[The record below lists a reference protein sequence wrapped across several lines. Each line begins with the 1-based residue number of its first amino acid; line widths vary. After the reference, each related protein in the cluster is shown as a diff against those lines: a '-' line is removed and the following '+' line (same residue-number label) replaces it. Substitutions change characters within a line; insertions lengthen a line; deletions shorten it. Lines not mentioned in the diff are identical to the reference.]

1 MPLHA
6 MLWKETDDGD
16 LERFTKPSDH
26 DFLCVHQQIKETGIT
41 KVPLLDAIHSPG
53 DIKNLPRSE
62 LPNLA
67 REIRQLIVDVVSET
81 GGHLASN
88 LGVVELTIAL
98 HYVFDPPR
106 DKIVWD
112 VGHQAYTHKIL
123 TGRRDRF
130 HTLRQHG
137 GISGFPRISEN
148 PCDAFSTGHSS
159 TSISAGLGIAC
170 AKHLK
175 DERDKVICI
184 IGDGSMTAGLAYE
197 GLNQAGDLDRDLIV
211 ILNDNELSISQNVG
225 ALSSLL
231 SRTFSSSYLQD
242 WRKDLKELIRSLPK
256 IGNDAY
262 NLAKR
267 AEESFKALVTPGMLF
282 EAFNFTYFG
291 PIKGHRLD
299 QLIDILTNIKKQ
311 EEPILL
317 HVATSKGKGYP
328 PAENNP
334 VYFHGVGCFEV
345 LTGNCV
351 HGGVSPSYTR
361 VFGETM
367 IEMANQ
373 DDRIVAV
380 TAAMPEGT
388 GLVPFSERF
397 PDRFFDVG
405 IAEAH
410 GVTFAGGLA
419 AEGFIP
425 VVAIYSTFLQRAYDQ
440 IIHDVCLDNHNVVFA
455 VDRGGIV
462 GEDGPTHHGQFDLA
476 YLRTL
481 PNMVVMAPAD
491 GRELRS
497 MLRFAADH
505 GGPVALRYPRGAA
518 HDLSGLPGLSSL
530 YSQNGSSGP
539 SDEDPEIIPGKGA
552 VLTEG
557 DDLVIFA
564 VGHSVSESV
573 LAARKLAEEDGILST
588 VVNCRFIKPLDTGRI
603 VSLVKKIPRV
613 ITVEEGVLAGGF
625 GSAVLECLAEE
636 GVTGFRIRRIGIGDT
651 FVAHGAKNILR
662 HQYGLDAAGITAA
675 GKDLFGA
682 DSKAG
687 SSGD

>member
-1 MPLHA
+1 MVA
-6 MLWKETDDGD
+6 
-16 LERFTKPSDH
+16 
-26 DFLCVHQQIKETGIT
+26 
-41 KVPLLDAIHSPG
+41 LLDSIHSPG

-98 HYVFDPPR
+98 HYVFDPPQ

-137 GISGFPRISEN
+137 GISGFPRTSEN

-175 DERDKVICI
+175 QERDKVICI

-197 GLNQAGDLDRDLIV
+197 GLNQAGDLDKDLIV
-211 ILNDNELSISQNVG
+211 ILNDNELSISPNVG

-242 WRKDLKELIRSLPK
+242 WRKDLKEIIRSLPK

-311 EEPILL
+311 NKPILL
-317 HVATSKGKGYP
+317 HVATTKGKGYP

-345 LTGNCV
+345 LTGNCI
-351 HGGVSPSYTR
+351 HGGNAPSYTK

-367 IEMANQ
+367 IEMAGENE
-373 DDRIVAV
+373 RVIAV

-388 GLVPFSERF
+388 GLGPFSERY
-397 PDRFFDVG
+397 PERFFDVG

-410 GVTFAGGLA
+410 GVTFAGGMA
-419 AEGFIP
+419 AEGFVP

-440 IIHDVCLDNHNVVFA
+440 IIHDICLDNLNVVFA

-476 YLRTL
+476 YLRSL
-481 PNMVVMAPAD
+481 PNMVVMAPGD
-491 GRELRS
+491 GRELRR
-497 MLRFAADH
+497 MLRFAVDH
-505 GGPVALRYPRGAA
+505 EGPVAVRYPRGGAPNLS
-518 HDLSGLPGLSSL
+518 DIPGLSGL
-530 YSQNGSSGP
+530 NGKTDGN
-539 SDEDPEIIPGKGA
+539 DPAVEPPAIVMGKGV

-564 VGHSVSESV
+564 VGHSVFESV
-573 LAARKLAEEDGILST
+573 LAARKLAEEDGIFAT
-588 VVNCRFIKPLDTGRI
+588 VVNCRFIKPIDSNGI
-603 VSLVKKIPRV
+603 ASLVRKIPRV

-625 GSAVLECLAEE
+625 GSAVLECLADEN
-636 GVTGFRIRRIGIGDT
+636 VTGFRIRRIGIGET
-651 FVAHGAKNILR
+651 FVEHGAKDILR
-662 HQYGLDAAGITAA
+662 HQYGLDADGIAAA
-675 GKDLFGA
+675 GKQLFTVDTKA
-682 DSKAG
+682 DTNG
-687 SSGD
+687 E